1 MEIRKTIKDISLRN
15 AAIMAGIG
23 YFIMFVAA
31 IFSNFI
37 VRGKLILADNF
48 ALSLQNIVDNEMQFR
63 ISIVSDF
70 LFVLPFDV
78 LLALA
83 LYVFLKPVNK
93 SISLIAAW
101 FRIVYTA
108 IYANA
113 LLFLIMVLPGSNGIE
128 ESVNSN
134 LVSVFCLKAFNITW
148 LVGFIFFGFHL
159 LVLGYLALKSG
170 FIPKVV
176 GWLLVLA
183 AIAYFFDSYANILLP
198 NYQNFAPKIQPIVVI
213 PEFIGE
219 LILILWILIKGRK
232 IMQPA

>member
-1 MEIRKTIKDISLRN
+1 MEIRKTLKDVSSSN
-15 AAIMAGIG
+15 AAIMAGIA

-31 IFSNFI
+31 IFSNFLI
-37 VRGKLILADNF
+37 RGELIIADNP
-48 ALSLQNIVDNEMQFR
+48 ALSLQNIVDNEMLFR
-63 ISIVSDF
+63 TSIVSDF

-78 LLALA
+78 LLAFA
-83 LYVFLKPVNK
+83 LYVFLKPANK
-93 SISLIAAW
+93 SISLLAAW

-108 IYANA
+108 IYAIA
-113 LLFLIMVLPGSNGIE
+113 LLFLIMVLPGLNGIE

-134 LVSVFCLKAFNITW
+134 LVSIFCLKAFNITW

-159 LVLGYLALKSG
+159 LLLGYLALKSG

-183 AIAYFFDSYANILLP
+183 AIAYFFDSYASILLP
-198 NYQNFAPKIQPIVVI
+198 NYQDVSPKIQPIVAI

-232 IMQPA
+232 IM